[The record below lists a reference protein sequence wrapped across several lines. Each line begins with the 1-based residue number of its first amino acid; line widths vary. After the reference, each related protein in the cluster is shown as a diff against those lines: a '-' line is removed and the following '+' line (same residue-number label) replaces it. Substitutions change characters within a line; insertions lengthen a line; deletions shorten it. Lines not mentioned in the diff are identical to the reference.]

1 MRAVRAVRA
10 GEAKLCERVSDVLL
24 VAGPWKCKFS
34 GGAAASVVFYL
45 LLHMWVLYGFRC
57 FSGPRAC

>member
-24 VAGPWKCKFS
+24 VAGPWKCKFGS
-34 GGAAASVVFYL
+34 GSRASVAFYL
-45 LLHMWVLYGFRC
+45 LLYMWVLLGF
-57 FSGPRAC
+57 